1 MFKINWDNAI
11 KGKARQ
17 NGTVKHFHP
26 VQGFGY
32 ITPDDGGENI
42 YVHRTAFTNT
52 GLTSLK
58 GKTRVS
64 FVLATTGSSKA
75 AVAVELI

>member
-1 MFKINWDNAI
+1 MFKINWDNI
-11 KGKARQ
+11 TKGLARR
-17 NGTVKHFHP
+17 NGTVKYFHP
-26 VQGFGY
+26 VGGYGY

-52 GLTSLK
+52 GLTMLK

-64 FVLATTGSSKA
+64 FVLATIGGSQA

>member
-1 MFKINWDNAI
+1 MLRINWDGVTNGAP
-11 KGKARQ
+11 RQ
-17 NGTVKHFHP
+17 NGTVKYFHP
-26 VQGFGY
+26 VCGYGY

-42 YVHRTAFTNT
+42 YMYRTAFTNT
-52 GLTSLK
+52 GLTILK

-64 FVLATTGSSKA
+64 FVLTNSGDSRI